1 MEDNYFSENNKFFS
15 LKGVL
20 DRRGMVTNFF
30 IVELVEA
37 LLFVTPFMYLMLTH
51 PKLIIDFANS
61 AKTFHYPQWWSI
73 WLVSIGILEGILYFP
88 SIVRRVRDIIGEN
101 DNNRIVTI
109 SAILSVLILLG
120 YCPIYNPFTQI
131 LKWMSFLIL
140 LILMFTKGKITGIRP
155 KNELIKFNWGACLG
169 TWLWGLFN
177 KTPITLLMLPLL
189 LTTGWFPFMI
199 ICGLKGNEWAYKNKQ
214 NQPDL
219 NDFHK
224 SQSNQTI
231 IWVILLPFVLVFGFI
246 AVSIGSGIA
255 LNKYMKANP
264 KALSNMTRIVNEYQE
279 AAVKTNFNK
288 IELTDNEYKFYIEP
302 QIWIK
307 LPEASR
313 KNMFQVA
320 ANYIQIKK
328 NTDTKKQ
335 GNIEIINKIKIY
347 SSYNNEILGERHID
361 IDELKALAEK
371 SKSGDKGSF
380 KQYMDY
386 LMNGG
391 YKLNLHPSLP

>member
-1 MEDNYFSENNKFFS
+1 MEDNYFSENNKFFN
-15 LKGVL
+15 LKGIL

-30 IVELVEA
+30 IIELIES

-51 PKLIIDFANS
+51 PKLIMDFANS
-61 AKTFHYPQWWSI
+61 AKTFQYPQWWSI
-73 WLVSIGILEGILYFP
+73 WLVAIGLIECVLYFP

-101 DNNRIVTI
+101 DNNRIFII

-140 LILMFTKGKITGIRP
+140 LILMFTKGKISGMKP

-177 KTPITLLMLPLL
+177 RVPITLLMLPLL

-199 ICGLKGNEWAYKNKQ
+199 ICGLKGNEWAYKNNSKQ
-214 NQPDL
+214 SDL

-224 SQSNQTI
+224 SQSNQAI
-231 IWVILLPFVLVFGFI
+231 IWVILLPFVVVFGFI
-246 AVSIGSGIA
+246 AMSIGSGIA
-255 LNKYMKANP
+255 INKYIKSHP
-264 KALSNMTRIVNEYQE
+264 QALQNMTRIVNEYQE

-288 IELTDNEYKFYIEP
+288 IELTDDEYKFYIEP
-302 QIWIK
+302 QIWIN
-307 LPEASR
+307 LPETSR

-320 ANYIQIKK
+320 ANYIQIEKK
-328 NTDTKKQ
+328 LDTKTK
-335 GNIEIINKIKIY
+335 GNIDIINKIKIY
-347 SSYNNEILGERHID
+347 SSYNNELLGERHID
-361 IDELKALAEK
+361 EAELKALAEK
-371 SKSGDKGSF
+371 SKAGEKGSL
-380 KQYMDY
+380 KKYMDY
-386 LMNGG
+386 LNGG
-391 YKLNLHPSLP
+391 YKFNLHPSLP